1 MARLKQGESRVLEHG
16 TKVTMGETRLVI
28 TSEIQRT
35 ASKRDMAAHLRAVA
49 ARIERMNDE

>member
-1 MARLKQGESRVLEHG
+1 MAGLKTGESQVIEHG

-35 ASKRDMAAHLRAVA
+35 ASKRDIAAHLRAVA
-49 ARIERMNDE
+49 ARIESLTT